1 MEQKFNLHHSLP
13 VYTLSPE
20 TMKSIMVLRY
30 NINKLTY
37 LITITNQHHTI
48 LVIVSLLLS
57 EIICAQTYWDFHHII
72 TMLSSYLVKL
82 DTCELT
88 DIQTMYALS
97 SEIIKSSIVV
107 LCYSINKLTY
117 LITIRN
123 PHYVS
128 GQVTAKTGSQIQW
141 VMGAGW
147 ELWWQLHSAL
157 FWFLIRLKY
166 HNTTTL
172 ESTQESLNP
181 HKSAHGVYRFSRNPQ
196 NNHRL

>member
-1 MEQKFNLHHSLP
+1 MVAKKSAGIDKEQKFNLHHSLP

-57 EIICAQTYWDFHHII
+57 EIICAQTYWHFHHII

-88 DIQTMYALS
+88 DIQTMYTLS

-107 LCYSINKLTY
+107 LCYNINKL
-117 LITIRN
+117 IT
-123 PHYVS
+123 
-128 GQVTAKTGSQIQW
+128 
-141 VMGAGW
+141 
-147 ELWWQLHSAL
+147 
-157 FWFLIRLKY
+157 
-166 HNTTTL
+166 
-172 ESTQESLNP
+172 
-181 HKSAHGVYRFSRNPQ
+181 
-196 NNHRL
+196 